1 MTNDTYGTIAITG
14 KDAEHFLQGQLT
26 ADATQAQH
34 PLVAAL
40 LNPKGRALALGWLR
54 KTEDSF
60 LWIMPAELI
69 SPTITHLKRFVLR
82 SQVSLTDASANW
94 QVCLST
100 EVIAGIP
107 CLPAML
113 QQKTGWFAS
122 LMPAGTALNQD
133 IPAFHLACLQATY
146 PTLSLATRERF
157 TPHELNLLAFEGVS
171 FTKGCYTGQE
181 IVARMHYRGK
191 PKTALR
197 TVNIKHLTP
206 TDLEKGASLTLVD
219 SEIAIELVDYQC
231 LADNNVLALVLLPH
245 DSQGQLA
252 LRAETGQIGIMTL
265 QPFSSANTN
274 R

>member
-26 ADATQAQH
+26 ADVTQAQH

-54 KTEDSF
+54 KTEDGF
-60 LWIMPAELI
+60 LWIMPAKLI

-82 SQVSLTDASANW
+82 SQVSLTDASADW

-100 EVIAGIP
+100 EVTAGIP
-107 CLPAML
+107 CLPTRL

-122 LMPAGTALNQD
+122 LIPAGTPLVQD
-133 IPAFHLACLQATY
+133 IQAFHRACLQATY
-146 PTLSLATRERF
+146 PTLTLATRERF

-197 TVNIKHLTP
+197 TVHIKHLTP

-219 SEIAIELVDYQC
+219 SGIAIELVDYQC

-252 LRAETGQIGIMTL
+252 FI
-265 QPFSSANTN
+265 
-274 R
+274 